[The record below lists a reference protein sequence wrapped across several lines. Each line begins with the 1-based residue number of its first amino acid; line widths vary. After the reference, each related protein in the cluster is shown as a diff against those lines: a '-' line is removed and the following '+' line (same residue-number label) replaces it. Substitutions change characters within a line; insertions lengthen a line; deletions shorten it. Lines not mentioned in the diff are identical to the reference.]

1 MPPPCC
7 PECGIT
13 LTENLSGALRK
24 RCAEAE
30 GLKWSWATEEFVDLI
45 GNLAL
50 TSRGRKVVYL

>member
-1 MPPPCC
+1 MGPC
-7 PECGIT
+7 EK
-13 LTENLSGALRK
+13 GAPRQ
-24 RCAEAE
+24 